1 MEHDS
6 YMVNAEHMSDLQELT
21 NELMQDP
28 EFKKEYEAL
37 QPEMDITRAILDARI
52 HAGMTQLELSEK
64 SGISKSG
71 RYKQT
76 GERYKKS

>member
-1 MEHDS
+1 MGHDS

-28 EFKKEYEAL
+28 EFKSEYEAL

-52 HAGMTQLELSEK
+52 HAGINDIYLD
-64 SGISKSG
+64 
-71 RYKQT
+71 
-76 GERYKKS
+76 